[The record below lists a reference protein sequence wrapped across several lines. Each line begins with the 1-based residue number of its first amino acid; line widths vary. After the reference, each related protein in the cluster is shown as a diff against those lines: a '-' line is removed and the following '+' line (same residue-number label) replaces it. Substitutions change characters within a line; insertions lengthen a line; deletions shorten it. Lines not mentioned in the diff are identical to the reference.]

1 MSMRPSAKRGFFVT
15 GTGTGVGK
23 TFITAMLAEQARAA
37 GQRVFAFKPIETGC
51 RPRDLGADRSEPAQQ
66 ANSLIGDD
74 QELLAKAAGDWQ
86 QGELRHLYCFEHALA
101 PLAAARLARRTIEL
115 DKIKSV
121 FARGCDQSDYV
132 LVEGAGGWRVPI
144 TEHHDMS
151 RLAKATDLPVLIV
164 ALAGLGT
171 INHSVLT
178 VEAVRNDGCS
188 IAGVVLSC
196 RPEDDLEF
204 ARDNAGEIA
213 RLGQV
218 RAIVSCEKVLYDTL

>member
-1 MSMRPSAKRGFFVT
+1 MTRPSAKRGFFVT

-23 TFITAMLAEQARAA
+23 TFVTAMLAEQARAA

-51 RPRDLGADRSEPAQQ
+51 RLVDGARV
-66 ANSLIGDD
+66 GDD
-74 QELLAKAAGDWQ
+74 QEVLAKAAGDWQ
-86 QGELRHLYCFEHALA
+86 RDELRHLYCFERPIA
-101 PLAAARLARRTIEL
+101 PLAAARLEGRTIDL
-115 DKIKSV
+115 HRIKAV
-121 FARGCDQSDYV
+121 FAQGCDRSDYV

-151 RLAKATDLPVLIV
+151 RLAKATDLPVLVV
-164 ALAGLGT
+164 AMAGLGT

-178 VEAVRNDGCS
+178 VEAVRHDGCA

-204 ARDNAGEIA
+204 ARENAGEIA

-218 RAIVSCEKVLYDTL
+218 RALVSCEKVLYDTL

>member
-1 MSMRPSAKRGFFVT
+1 MTRPSAKRGFFVT

-23 TFITAMLAEQARAA
+23 TFVTTTLAEQARAA

-51 RPRDLGADRSEPAQQ
+51 RRVAG
-66 ANSLIGDD
+66 SLVGED

-86 QGELRHLYCFEHALA
+86 QDELRHLYCFERPLA
-101 PLAAARLARRTIEL
+101 PLAAARIEGRTITL
-115 DKIKSV
+115 DRVKSA
-121 FARGCDQSDYV
+121 FARGCDQADYV

-164 ALAGLGT
+164 AMAGLGT

-178 VEAVRNDGCS
+178 VEAVRHDGCA

-204 ARDNAGEIA
+204 ARENAGEVA

-218 RAIVSCEKVLYDTL
+218 RCVVSCEKVLYDTF

>member
-1 MSMRPSAKRGFFVT
+1 MTHRPSANRGFFVT

-23 TFITAMLAEQARAA
+23 TFVTAMLAEQARAA

-51 RPRDLGADRSEPAQQ
+51 SLCEGSWVGA
-66 ANSLIGDD
+66 D

-86 QGELRHLYCFEHALA
+86 QDELRRLYCFERPIS
-101 PLAAARLARRTIEL
+101 PLGAARAEGRTIEL
-115 DKIKSV
+115 DRIKAA
-121 FARGCDQSDYV
+121 FARGCEQSDYV

-151 RLAKATDLPVLIV
+151 RLAKATDLPVLVV
-164 ALAGLGT
+164 AMAGLGT

-178 VEAVRNDGCS
+178 VEAVRNDGCA

-196 RPEDDLEF
+196 RPEDDLQF
-204 ARDNAGEIA
+204 ARDNAAEIA

>member
-1 MSMRPSAKRGFFVT
+1 MTTRRSAKRGFFVT

-51 RPRDLGADRSEPAQQ
+51 R
-66 ANSLIGDD
+66 SLDASPNTLVGDD
-74 QELLAKAAGDWQ
+74 QELLAHAAGDWQ

-101 PLAAARLARRTIEL
+101 PLAAARLAGRTIEL
-115 DKIKSV
+115 DKIKTV

-132 LVEGAGGWRVPI
+132 LVEGAGGWRVPN

-178 VEAVRNDGCS
+178 VEAVRHDGCE

-196 RPEDDLEF
+196 RPGDDLDF
-204 ARDNAGEIA
+204 ARENAGEIA